1 MDPVVDEFTNL
12 VEGFNWIEIKL
23 EGNNINLYIN
33 SSDEDG
39 RRYGVT
45 SFNIDV
51 VSGTEIT
58 LPENENRWSFTSNVL
73 GTNSV
78 KERTDAIVSAI
89 GGFPANDPNSE
100 NNTWTNEWIGKN
112 GNNGNTPILLGTT
125 TEIDLDFINNI
136 NFEYKPLKTSAP
148 IIASWS
154 KQTRTRNIDINGDNI
169 LVGDYDLDNKPFTR
183 KDLDI
188 MKNSLS
194 KSILDLKEHG
204 CLQHLV

>member
-1 MDPVVDEFTNL
+1 M
-12 VEGFNWIEIKL
+12 

-78 KERTDAIVSAI
+78 KERTDAIVSAMEDFLQMI
-89 GGFPANDPNSE
+89 LILKIILGRM
-100 NNTWTNEWIGKN
+100 N
-112 GNNGNTPILLGTT
+112 GLVKM
-125 TEIDLDFINNI
+125 EIM
-136 NFEYKPLKTSAP
+136 ETHQY
-148 IIASWS
+148 
-154 KQTRTRNIDINGDNI
+154 
-169 LVGDYDLDNKPFTR
+169 Y
-183 KDLDI
+183 
-188 MKNSLS
+188 
-194 KSILDLKEHG
+194 
-204 CLQHLV
+204 